1 MALKLKPLGDR
12 VVIEPSDSEAS
23 TSPGGIIIPDT
34 AKEKPQKG
42 AVIAAGPGRTTDE
55 GKLINIAVKVG
66 QQVVYS
72 KYAGT
77 EYAEDGTD
85 YLIVRESDILAIVG

>member
-12 VVIEPSDSEAS
+12 VIIEPSEDQSD

-34 AKEKPQKG
+34 AKEKPQQGKVV
-42 AVIAAGPGRTTDE
+42 AVGPGRTTDE
-55 GKLINIAVKVG
+55 GKLIDMPIKNGDSVI
-66 QQVVYS
+66 YS

-77 EYAEDGTD
+77 EYNEEGTE